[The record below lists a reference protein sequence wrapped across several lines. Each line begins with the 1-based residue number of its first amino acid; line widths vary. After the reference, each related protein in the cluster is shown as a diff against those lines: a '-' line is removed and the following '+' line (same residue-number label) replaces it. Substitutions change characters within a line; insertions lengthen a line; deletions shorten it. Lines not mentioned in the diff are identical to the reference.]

1 VLGAIQVEPSE
12 HADGE
17 RLLVKRLRDP
27 LAGMQRS
34 PISTGKQREA
44 FRLANDLT
52 MHLTSGSAIYNTTQI
67 IFDRGSTHVPDH
79 VRTSVTRMCVF
90 HVILTLAKWTEFYDR
105 YKDVIP
111 SGVRDI
117 AKRLSKG
124 HSSPWYS
131 GLRNKVVGHVW
142 DEERHRALTN
152 AEVEERLNAFIG
164 SGVKEFLKWAAD
176 PDATTDIDRPLVVI
190 EAVRDAIR
198 STYDLTDSDLH
209 R

>member
-1 VLGAIQVEPSE
+1 
-12 HADGE
+12 
-17 RLLVKRLRDP
+17 
-27 LAGMQRS
+27 MQPS
-34 PISTGKQREA
+34 PIVIGKQRDA

-52 MHLTSGSAIYNTTQI
+52 MDLTSGSTIYSTIQV
-67 IFDRGSTHVPDH
+67 IFDRGNTQVPDH
-79 VRTSVTRMCVF
+79 VRTSVTRMCLF

-117 AKRLSKG
+117 AKRLRKDILARG
-124 HSSPWYS
+124 I
-131 GLRNKVVGHVW
+131 LDFRNKVVGHVW
-142 DEERHRALTN
+142 DEEHRRALTN

-164 SGVKEFLKWAAD
+164 SGVKDFLKWAAD
-176 PDATTDIDRPLVVI
+176 PDATTDTNRPLIVI

-198 STYDLTDSDLH
+198 STYHLTDADLH